1 MLTLALLWI
10 SWCILHSLFITTTVN
25 NWFRRKGG
33 LQLGLYRLGYILFSI
48 FSLAPIL
55 WYQYTPILWY
65 QYTLTGQ
72 LLFSWSGYRR
82 LPQFCLLLY
91 AMLLFWSG
99 KKNYDMDFFLGLS
112 QWRAYKQGRP
122 SPRIPFRYSGALQ
135 YVRHPWYSGGIAILW
150 ALGPVTNVS
159 LVSKS
164 ILTLYL
170 VVGTLLEE
178 RKLSQELGE
187 IYNNYCRQV
196 PMLIPWK
203 GKIQIKRVIRDN
215 LDLN

>member
-10 SWCILHSLFITTTVN
+10 SWCILHSLLITTTVN
-25 NWFRRKGG
+25 NWFKRKGG
-33 LQLGLYRLGYILFSI
+33 LHLGLYRLGYILFSI
-48 FSLAPIL
+48 LSLAPIL
-55 WYQYTPILWY
+55 WYQYTLP
-65 QYTLTGQ
+65 GQ
-72 LLFSWSGYRR
+72 LLFSWPGYWR
-82 LPQFCLLLY
+82 LPQFCLLIY
-91 AMLLFWSG
+91 ALILFWSG
-99 KKNYDMDFFLGLS
+99 KKNYDMDFFLGLT
-112 QWRAYKQGRP
+112 QWRDYKQGRP
-122 SPRIPFRYSGALQ
+122 SPRLPFRCSGALQ

-150 ALGPVTNVS
+150 ALGPITDVS

-170 VVGTLLEE
+170 IVGTLLEE

-203 GKIQIKRVIRDN
+203 GKVPFKKAIRDN
-215 LDLN
+215 LDLH